1 MLSNYLVYLPW
12 VILAVALVAVLASGY
27 VKAPPDMAYI
37 ISGMHKKPRILIGKA
52 GIKIPFLERLD
63 KLSLGAIQIDV
74 KTGSAVPTAEYINVK
89 VDSTVSVR
97 VGREPEMI
105 GLAAQNFLNV
115 SRDQIA
121 RKIND
126 LLEGNIREIVGQMRL
141 TEMVGDRKLF
151 SEKVQANAV
160 PDLRAYG
167 LELITFNVQ
176 NFIDDNDVITNLG
189 IDNVEQIRKGAA
201 IAKSNAQREIAIAEA
216 ANAKQANDAKVQAQ
230 EEIAKRNNDL
240 AIKQARLQK
249 EADQERAQAE
259 AAKGIEAENQRKL
272 KEVAETDAN
281 IARAQREA
289 ELKQK
294 QIELKEYEL
303 DALVRKQADA
313 DKYQAEKIA
322 EAELV
327 ARQRKAEA
335 ERYEQEQAAIAAM
348 KAAEAAKFAK
358 EQEAAGFLAA
368 GEAEAQAIRAKALA
382 DAEGIRAKALA
393 EAEGI
398 DKKAEAM
405 RKYGEAAIIEMI
417 VGALP
422 EIAKNVAEPLSKVDK
437 ITMYGE
443 GNSAKLIGDIVNG
456 TSQITEGMTQGLGL
470 DLRALLAGAL
480 GGRLAAAPEQKS
492 EEAPET

>member
-1 MLSNYLVYLPW
+1 MENILNILPW
-12 VILAVALVAVLASGY
+12 IAAAIVILAILASGY

-37 ISGMHKKPRILIGKA
+37 ISGLHRKPRILIGKA

-97 VGREPEMI
+97 VGRDPEMI
-105 GLAAQNFLNV
+105 ALAAQNFLNV

-240 AIKQARLQK
+240 AIRQARLQK

-272 KEVAETDAN
+272 REVAQTDAN

-294 QIELKEYEL
+294 LIELKEYEL
-303 DALVRKQADA
+303 DAVVRKQADA
-313 DKYQAEKIA
+313 DKYQAEKQA

-335 ERYEQEQAAIAAM
+335 ERYEQEQAALARM
-348 KAAEAAKFAK
+348 KAAEAAKYAR
-358 EQEAAGFLAA
+358 EQEAAGIRAV
-368 GEAEAQAIRAKALA
+368 GEAEAEA
-382 DAEGIRAKALA
+382 IRAKALA

-405 RKYGEAAIIEMI
+405 KKYGEAAIIEMI

-422 EIAKNVAEPLSKVDK
+422 EIAKNVAEPLSKVDR

-456 TSQITEGMTQGLGL
+456 TTQITEGMTQGLGL

-480 GGRLAAAPEQKS
+480 GGKLAASQIPEKA
-492 EEAPET
+492 EEPEKAEPTEE